1 MGCKSK
7 YRGKEAFGFER
18 AARPSSQGRALEPA
32 GDCRPREMTVAPQ
45 GEQNPAY
52 SPESLF
58 YRGFR
63 HGETLFSKPI
73 RQRAFQRPVVEGTL
87 DTDIA
92 QIIVRKV
99 KLGVVEGVA
108 VAEIKPILGELR

>member
-1 MGCKSK
+1 MRPSGL
-7 YRGKEAFGFER
+7 ER

-32 GDCRPREMTVAPQ
+32 GDRRPREMTVAPQ

-52 SPESLF
+52 SPELLF

-63 HGETLFSKPI
+63 YGETLLCLKPI

-87 DTDIA
+87 EMD
-92 QIIVRKV
+92 
-99 KLGVVEGVA
+99 VA
-108 VAEIKPILGELR
+108 